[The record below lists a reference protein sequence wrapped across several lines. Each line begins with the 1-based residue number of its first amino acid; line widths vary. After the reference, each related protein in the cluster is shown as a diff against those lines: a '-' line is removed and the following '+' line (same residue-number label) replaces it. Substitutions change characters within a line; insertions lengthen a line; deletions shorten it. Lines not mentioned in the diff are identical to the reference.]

1 MRLMF
6 NNARTYNQEG
16 SWVYVDAEE
25 MEKAFDAAFDAFF
38 SQHVEVTFNGKKT
51 ARAQFKKELWDEK
64 HQERRGTVTF
74 LGAVEADNKEK
85 RPVNVSLTWR
95 IG

>member
-1 MRLMF
+1 MSAPISTLTTFSENGLR
-6 NNARTYNQEG
+6 A
-16 SWVYVDAEE
+16 VYVATTQ
-25 MEKAFDAAFDAFF
+25 KAFDAAFDAFF

-85 RPVNVSLTWR
+85 RPANVSLVWR